1 MAGDLAIGPV
11 AVESMRGM
19 LSSDAYRT
27 LERWIRHAAKEELG
41 IVSTGGISPYFLTV
55 QIRKHAVEELR
66 QRIISLR
73 SEEIEGEELVDEAEA
88 PQLQKYDEFVPPT
101 LLRKAFAADCLDTGK
116 MQTEMAGW
124 R

>member
-11 AVESMRGM
+11 AVESMRAM
-19 LSSDAYRT
+19 LSSDAYRA
-27 LERWIRHAAKEELG
+27 LERWIRHTAKEDLS

-55 QIRKHAVEELR
+55 RIRKHAVEELR
-66 QRIISLR
+66 QRIISMR
-73 SEEIEGEELVDEAEA
+73 SEEIRGGDLVGEPEA

-101 LLRKAFAADCLDTGK
+101 LLRKAFAADWLDTGE
-116 MQTEMAGW
+116 MQREMAGW